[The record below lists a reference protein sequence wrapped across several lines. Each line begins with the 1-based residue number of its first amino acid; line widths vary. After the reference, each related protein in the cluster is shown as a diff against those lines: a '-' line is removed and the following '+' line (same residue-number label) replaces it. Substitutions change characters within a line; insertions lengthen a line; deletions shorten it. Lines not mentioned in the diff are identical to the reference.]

1 MDRLLHKESP
11 KAERRI
17 QQILQINVKSETTK
31 ESTQRSAGDQKEKL
45 SFPKVR
51 RLTAAVI
58 AKLLTNQTVI
68 VDHQCCFP
76 FKFAILHIPLTIIYL
91 SVCLCSNKHSGVSN
105 GPGINGGGSVVPV
118 DAQRRSRAKNLD
130 NDIDQF

>member
-51 RLTAAVI
+51 RLISVI
-58 AKLLTNQTVI
+58 AKLLTNLTVI

-76 FKFAILHIPLTIIYL
+76 FKFAILHIPLTIICL
-91 SVCLCSNKHSGVSN
+91 SVFLAINTAGFPVGPASMAAAVSYLWMRN
-105 GPGINGGGSVVPV
+105 GDLELRI
-118 DAQRRSRAKNLD
+118 
-130 NDIDQF
+130 